1 MKSKKILMIIISV
14 ILVILIIIGIIV
26 LGKNKKEIQ
35 GEEENKTAQIYQ
47 NISNATDITFERQID
62 DENKIIT
69 IIKGDKA
76 YKEIVKN
83 GKTTKYI
90 VKDGNTYYLNDSNK
104 QYYEYKNNT
113 TILSEIKVEL
123 EKLKET
129 TNVTDVEKI
138 NGKEYRYEEFEGYQY
153 FLINTDLQTNNGD
166 AKTRLYYDNDKLVY
180 IKTIV
185 GQKEEISKVELKY
198 TSVNDDYFEIPEDYS
213 NGI

>member
-14 ILVILIIIGIIV
+14 ILVILIIIGIVV

-47 NISNATDITFERQID
+47 NVSNATDITFERQID

-113 TILSEIKVEL
+113 
-123 EKLKET
+123 
-129 TNVTDVEKI
+129 
-138 NGKEYRYEEFEGYQY
+138 
-153 FLINTDLQTNNGD
+153 
-166 AKTRLYYDNDKLVY
+166 
-180 IKTIV
+180 
-185 GQKEEISKVELKY
+185 
-198 TSVNDDYFEIPEDYS
+198 
-213 NGI
+213 